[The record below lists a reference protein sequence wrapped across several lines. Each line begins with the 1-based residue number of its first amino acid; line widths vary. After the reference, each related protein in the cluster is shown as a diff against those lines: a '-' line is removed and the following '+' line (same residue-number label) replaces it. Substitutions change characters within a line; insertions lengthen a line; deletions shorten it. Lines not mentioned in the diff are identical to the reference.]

1 MVSPPCWDADGA
13 HHGAYC
19 TSDLGGRAAAPE
31 ADPKGAATLNLSPMR
46 RKRLRTNSVASRR
59 DSGGSLRDVADAARW
74 LRDKPHADAAARE
87 LFDVIEEGQPVE
99 IPEQSPEQSNA

>member
-1 MVSPPCWDADGA
+1 
-13 HHGAYC
+13 
-19 TSDLGGRAAAPE
+19 
-31 ADPKGAATLNLSPMR
+31 
-46 RKRLRTNSVASRR
+46 
-59 DSGGSLRDVADAARW
+59 